1 MASAILR
8 VSNIADAKSQGK
20 CVIIRADTIA
30 LEQAAIFFL
39 YYERLDRCKTTIN
52 QLFIFFEGVPEDR
65 RSSTG

>member
-30 LEQAAIFFL
+30 LEQAAIFF
-39 YYERLDRCKTTIN
+39 
-52 QLFIFFEGVPEDR
+52 FITNG
-65 RSSTG
+65 